1 MLRRSMTPAREQR
14 ALTSTTLF
22 ASGVT
27 LSTATS
33 SGVTITQETAL
44 KVNACY
50 AAVRLISDV
59 SSMLPVDTYIRRD
72 GQRRP
77 YRPKPAWVESPDP
90 DGLTRAQ
97 FYTQWLVSK
106 LTSHA
111 ACVRIIRDTAGDVVA
126 LSVLDPR
133 RVIRQRNAAG
143 TIEYVIDGG
152 KYTLN
157 ADEVIYDSELIP
169 PGGLMGLSRVDLLKE
184 TFGLTQALEVFA
196 AAFFGNGTTMSGVI
210 EVPSEVTKEQA
221 ESIQDGWEKGHKGL
235 RRAHRPG
242 ILSGGAKWVKTSVA
256 PDEAQMIQA
265 REFAVEEVARAF
277 RIAPS
282 LLGSQ
287 KPGSVAYASR
297 EQDAL
302 QFVTYT
308 LLPYLNAIEL
318 HLGRLL
324 PGDVFIKFT
333 VDSLLR
339 ASLADRY
346 AAYSTGIQSGFL
358 SINDI
363 HRTEDMAPVD
373 GGDEYRVPLANVN
386 LSAANITEDDMKVSM
401 ASKLINVGFEPNDVL
416 SALNMP
422 AIGHTGLPPVQVQ
435 PAPQADMAPPT
446 DAPTRTVRKVERDAN
461 GYILRIVDEPEETP

>member
-1 MLRRSMTPAREQR
+1 MLRRSFARPEARAISPA
-14 ALTSTTLF
+14 SLF
-22 ASGVT
+22 ASGA
-27 LSTATS
+27 LMPSTTAA
-33 SGVTITQETAL
+33 GVPMTQMTAL
-44 KVNACY
+44 KVNAVY

-59 SSMLPVDTYIRRD
+59 CSMLPVDTYVRQN
-72 GQRRP
+72 GARRP
-77 YRPKPAWVESPDP
+77 WRPKPAWIESPDP
-90 DGLTRAQ
+90 DGLTRQQ

-111 ACVRIIRDTAGDVVA
+111 ACVRIIRDSTGDVVA

-133 RVIRQRNAAG
+133 RVERVRDDSGAIA
-143 TIEYVIDGG
+143 YSIDHGQ
-152 KYTLN
+152 YLLA
-157 ADEVIYDSELIP
+157 ADEMIYDTELLP
-169 PGGLMGLSRVDLLKE
+169 PGALMGLSRVDQLRE

-196 AAFFGNGTTMSGVI
+196 STFFGNGTTLSGVI
-210 EVPSEVTKEQA
+210 EVPGEVTKEQA
-221 ESIQDGWEKGHKGL
+221 DALQDGWEKGHRGVRK
-235 RRAHRPG
+235 AHRPG
-242 ILSGGAKWVKTSVA
+242 VLSGGAKWVKTSVA

-324 PGDVFIKFT
+324 PGTVFVKFT
-333 VDSLLR
+333 VDALLR
-339 ASLADRY
+339 ASLTDRY
-346 AAYSTGIQSGFL
+346 AAYSQGIQAGFL

-363 HRTEDMAPVD
+363 HRTEDMPPVD
-373 GGDEYRVPLANVN
+373 GGDAYRVPLENINLDAANVVETEKRVDMAVT
-386 LSAANITEDDMKVSM
+386 LIDAGADPAA
-401 ASKLINVGFEPNDVL
+401 VL
-416 SALNMP
+416 AALGLP
-422 AIGHTGLPPVQVQ
+422 AIPWSE
-435 PAPQADMAPPT
+435 PAPPPAPAVEPPP
-446 DAPTRTVRKVERDAN
+446 ARSVRRVERD
-461 GYILRIVDEPEETP
+461 GTGHIVRIIDESEEQ